1 MKEKRSII
9 TMDGQGNIALPTD
22 TVSIAMTE
30 WELCELFGVIA
41 PTIRAGIKALCKS
54 GVLREYETKHT
65 IKLSDKRSMEVYSL
79 EAIIALAF
87 RINTFGAEQVRRA
100 ILERLYLRKEK
111 TGIFFSLNI
120 TYHFLLVGNP
130 FQNRCTD
137 ICKFRSYPLLYYY
150 PICRS
155 EE

>member
-1 MKEKRSII
+1 MKEKRNII

-22 TVSIAMTE
+22 TGSIAMTE

-41 PTIRAGIKALCKS
+41 PTVRAGLKALCKR
-54 GVLREYETKHT
+54 GVLRGHEIKRT
-65 IKLSDKRSMEVYSL
+65 ICLSDKRSMEVYNL
-79 EAIIALAF
+79 EALIALAF

-120 TYHFLLVGNP
+120 TDTASPKYFA
-130 FQNRCTD
+130 
-137 ICKFRSYPLLYYY
+137 
-150 PICRS
+150 
-155 EE
+155 

>member
-9 TMDGQGNIALPTD
+9 TMDGQGNITLPTD
-22 TVSIAMTE
+22 TGSIAMTE
-30 WELCELFGVIA
+30 WELCELFGVVA

-54 GVLREYETKHT
+54 GVLKEHEIRRT
-65 IKLSDKRSMEVYSL
+65 IHLSDKHSMEVYNL

-111 TGIFFSLNI
+111 QSILFSLNI
-120 TYHFLLVGNP
+120 TDTANP
-130 FQNRCTD
+130 KYFA
-137 ICKFRSYPLLYYY
+137 
-150 PICRS
+150 
-155 EE
+155 

>member
-1 MKEKRSII
+1 MERNII

-22 TVSIAMTE
+22 TSTTAMTE

-54 GVLREYETKHT
+54 GVLREYEIKRT
-65 IKLSDKRSMEVYSL
+65 IRLSDKCSMEVYNF
-79 EAIIALAF
+79 ETVIALAF

-111 TGIFFSLNI
+111 TSILFSLNI
-120 TYHFLLVGNP
+120 TDAANP
-130 FQNRCTD
+130 KYFA
-137 ICKFRSYPLLYYY
+137 
-150 PICRS
+150 
-155 EE
+155 

>member
-1 MKEKRSII
+1 MERNII

-22 TVSIAMTE
+22 TGSVAMTE

-54 GVLREYETKHT
+54 GVLREHEIKRT
-65 IKLSDKRSMEVYSL
+65 IRLSDNFNIEVYNL

-111 TGIFFSLNI
+111 TSILFSLNI
-120 TYHFLLVGNP
+120 TDTANP
-130 FQNRCTD
+130 KYFA
-137 ICKFRSYPLLYYY
+137 
-150 PICRS
+150 
-155 EE
+155 